1 MEHGRD
7 IIVFLV
13 GLFIG
18 ASVGMVL
25 TCILAI
31 GTCKRHGTDRA

>member
-1 MEHGRD
+1 MGHSRD
-7 IIVFLV
+7 IIAFLV

-18 ASVGMVL
+18 APVGIVL